1 MIILKILSWG
11 VIAALMIVILAIP
24 VSLTAQ
30 LSLAVVTLIV
40 LLATYLV
47 GPRLLSRQLF
57 IAAASAVIVKYLIWR
72 ATSTLP
78 PFDNPI
84 EYAAAYILFAAE
96 VYSIAMLYF
105 TMFVIIDPLERPT
118 VTMEEHDP
126 AAPTVDVFVPT
137 YDESVDLVAHTLAA
151 AKAMLYGQEKL
162 TVWLLDD
169 GGTQD
174 KINQDDFPAREAA
187 RERKANLME
196 LCNQLGVR
204 YLSRAHNEMAKA
216 GNLNHGLAHAKG
228 DLVVVLDAD
237 HAPKQEF
244 LLRTVGH
251 FHEDPDLFLVQTPHA
266 FLNDDPIERNLAL
279 PRTMPAE
286 HQMFYKSLQKGL
298 DSWNASYF
306 CGSAAVLRRKALDE
320 VGGFAGVSITEDC
333 ESALELHARGW
344 SSRFVDERLIWG
356 LQPETFTSLMK
367 QRARWCSGMLQILL
381 LKNPLLKPGLTMA
394 QRLSYMTACLY
405 WLFPMVR
412 WIFVFAPLMYIFF
425 DMEIFMAST
434 SEFLVYTAPYMV
446 AVVLLQAFFYGRYRW
461 PWMSEIYEYVQS
473 IHLVKSVLGTF
484 IAPRKPTFNVTPKGF
499 VLDEEKLS
507 SMAAPYFLIFFVLVA
522 ALITALWRIASGD
535 TNSLL
540 YIVTGWNLFNLIIA
554 GMALGAVCDRRELRY
569 APRLH
574 VGRHVAVTID
584 GQSATGVVADVSHR
598 GLRVDVSEGT
608 LPLTP
613 GNKATISVPAG
624 EGRQLSTQV
633 TVRRRSDGSMGFG
646 ASFDLLDEFRF
657 GAVAELM
664 CGRGTEAVADRALA
678 DQTQRQAEQQG
689 GGLIFW
695 TAEFL
700 LFAVKETMRGLAFG
714 IGGKRERQHPPTRTA
729 PELQL
734 RLRRAVE
741 MTKPQVVGL
750 AAVALLGL
758 AAIIFTPAFA
768 RGEALSATA
777 IAAPDVAEPA
787 LRRLPASQNDLFL
800 QGEDAKK
807 TVVVHLSADE
817 VNAAR
822 ALRVTAGT
830 SVTALLEDTSVDAF
844 INGELIGRVLSN
856 ALGPRE
862 TRLSVPAGL
871 LRPGWNAVTFTAR
884 HQHRFAC
891 DLDSTYS
898 LWTEIDPAQTG
909 FELAAPMAAAHNIM
923 SVAAATAAP
932 TTLHVHHDRF
942 SGPNDV
948 AEAIRIANA
957 LTLMTGAERPVVKSA
972 TTGSTEPGVHVV
984 KAVSGKGWVAIGK
997 HLVAQ
1002 PKGDHA
1008 LVALRPGSTIADLE
1022 ADAAAPPLSGHTAG
1036 IAARTRQLGAPLTLG
1051 ATYAFADL
1059 GSAERIFMG
1068 RRFTE
1073 TLPIN
1078 LPTDMARTGQERVT
1092 VTLKGEYTSRLTD
1105 EAALTIKV
1113 NGAEVHSMPLDGTPE
1128 TTLNHKPFVIP
1139 LTPFHR
1145 GRNLLTIEAN
1155 LSTADDAACAP
1166 GAAAVKRG
1174 RFLLSETSTITLPT
1188 TGRAGIAPDLAAF
1201 YWGALPYADQTGD
1214 VPLLIADRGES
1225 VTTAAALMA
1234 AVTANAQELLPLT
1247 VTFDESD
1254 QVSDSNAIVVGS
1266 RATLSEADV
1275 ARFNERPERAWVDIL
1290 SSPALA
1296 TAAPQ
1301 LSKPAVELV
1310 QRATRSGDPL
1320 LPSLLDNSAPLAVTV
1335 VASNAAPMAAAVQ
1348 GARDVIPFDPRGA
1361 HFSYSGEADQ
1371 AVIATKDAVLFA
1383 TQPPRLGNLRLVLG
1397 KWMSG
1402 NADRYVT
1409 AIVVLTL
1416 VLGVVLAASAR
1427 SRSRNV

>member
-1 MIILKILSWG
+1 MIILKILSWAI
-11 VIAALMIVILAIP
+11 IAALMIVILAVP

-30 LSLAVVTLIV
+30 LALAIVTLIV
-40 LLATYLV
+40 LLAIYLV

-84 EYAAAYILFAAE
+84 EYAAAYLLFAAE
-96 VYSIAMLYF
+96 IYSIAMLYF

-118 VTMEEHDP
+118 VPMEEHDP

-151 AKAMLYGQEKL
+151 AKAMLYPKEKL

-169 GGTQD
+169 GGTDD
-174 KINQDDFPAREAA
+174 KIHQDDMPAREAA
-187 RERKANLME
+187 RERKADLME
-196 LCNQLGVR
+196 LCNRLGVR
-204 YLSRAHNEMAKA
+204 YLSRPHNEMAKA
-216 GNLNHGLAHAKG
+216 GNLNHGLAHAKS

-266 FLNDDPIERNLAL
+266 FLNDDPIERNLSL

-367 QRARWCSGMLQILL
+367 QRSRWCSGMLQIFL
-381 LKNPLLKPGLTMA
+381 LKNPLIKPGLTMA

-405 WLFPMVR
+405 WMFPVVR
-412 WIFVFAPLMYIFF
+412 WIFVLSPLMYIFF

-434 SEFLVYTAPYMV
+434 SEFVVYTAPYIA

-522 ALITALWRIASGD
+522 ALIMAVWRIASGD

-540 YIVTGWNLFNLIIA
+540 YIVTGWNVFNLIIA
-554 GMALGAVCDRRELRY
+554 GMALGAVCDRRELRH
-569 APRLH
+569 APRLN
-574 VGRHVAVTID
+574 VDRNVTVTID
-584 GQSATGVVADVSHR
+584 GQSAPGVVADVSHR
-598 GLRVDVSEGT
+598 GLRVDLSEGT
-608 LPLTP
+608 LPLTA

-664 CGRGTEAVADRALA
+664 CGRATEAVTDRALA
-678 DQTQRQAEQQG
+678 HQTQRQAEKQ

-700 LFAVKETMRGLAFG
+700 VFAVKETMRGLAFG
-714 IGGKRERQHPPTRTA
+714 IGGKRERQHPPVRTA

-750 AAVALLGL
+750 AAVAMLGL

-768 RGEALSATA
+768 RGETLSATT
-777 IAAPDVAEPA
+777 IAAPEVAAPA
-787 LRRLPASQNDLFL
+787 LRRLPASENDLFL

-807 TVVVHLSADE
+807 TIAVHLSAGE
-817 VNAAR
+817 ANAAT

-856 ALGPRE
+856 ALAPSE

-909 FELAAPMAAAHNIM
+909 FELAAPMAASDVM

-932 TTLHVHHDRF
+932 TTLHVHHGRF

-948 AEAIRIANA
+948 AKAIRIANA

-984 KAVSGKGWVAIGK
+984 SRVSGEGWVVIGK
-997 HLVAQ
+997 HLVA
-1002 PKGDHA
+1002 KAEGDHA
-1008 LVALRPGSTIADLE
+1008 LVALRPGSSMADLE
-1022 ADAAAPPLSGHTAG
+1022 AEAAAPTLSGHPVG
-1036 IAARTRQLGAPLTLG
+1036 IAARIRQLAAPLTLG
-1051 ATYAFADL
+1051 ATYTFAEL

-1068 RRFTE
+1068 RRFVE
-1073 TLPIN
+1073 TLPIT

-1113 NGAEVHSMPLDGTPE
+1113 NGAEVQSMPLDGTPE
-1128 TTLNHKPFVIP
+1128 TTLNYKPFVIP
-1139 LTPFHR
+1139 LTTFHG

-1155 LSTADDAACAP
+1155 LPTADDAACAP

-1188 TGRAGIAPDLAAF
+1188 TGRAGSAPDLAAF
-1201 YWGALPYADQTGD
+1201 YWGALPYANQTGD
-1214 VPLLIADRGES
+1214 VPLHIADRGES

-1234 AVTANAQELLPLT
+1234 SVTANAQKLLPLT
-1247 VTFDESD
+1247 VTFSGTD
-1254 QVSDSNAIVVGS
+1254 QVAEINAIVVGS
-1266 RATLSEADV
+1266 RATLNEADV
-1275 ARFNERPERAWVDIL
+1275 ALFNERPERAWVDIL
-1290 SSPALA
+1290 SSPAQA

-1301 LSKPAVELV
+1301 LSKPEVELV
-1310 QRATRSGDPL
+1310 QRAVRSGDPL
-1320 LPSLLDNSAPLAVTV
+1320 LPSLLDNSAPLAVTI
-1335 VASNAAPMAAAVQ
+1335 VASNAASMAAAVQ

-1361 HFSYSGEADQ
+1361 HFSYSGVADH

-1383 TQPPRLGNLRLVLG
+1383 TQPPSLGNLRLVFG

-1409 AIVVLTL
+1409 AIVVLAL